1 MELHTAFFK
10 DRIMR
15 GILKGKLF
23 IRLGIRIL
31 DRDAFSVAKTQ
42 QPTVTVKKE
51 RQKFVF

>member
-1 MELHTAFFK
+1 MS
-10 DRIMR
+10 DWQ
-15 GILKGKLF
+15 GGNYSS
-23 IRLGIRIL
+23 GWGVRIL